1 MQQSIRN
8 NSTSIIAILYL
19 IWLLSGSL
27 YSQEYPAGKYDFPD
41 QPNGSYFKSY
51 WGISKAVVTSPL
63 KWDKKQW
70 VATGGVVTAGVVLY
84 IYDDEIRDFFQRN
97 QSNGLSN
104 ISKFGLEPL
113 GSGVYPAILLGGT
126 YVYGLAAHNST
137 ARQIALGGTQAWMM
151 GAVTAQ
157 VIKLL
162 TQRHRPYQD
171 VPGNPRLW
179 KGPFKSLKYT
189 SFPSGHTITAFSLAA
204 FLSSVYK
211 DRPWVA
217 VVSYGL
223 ATGVGL
229 SRVYDDQ
236 HWASDVFIGAALGF
250 AIGKL
255 VFRTMQPNSKISMA
269 VGPDGG
275 IGLVYKF

>member
-1 MQQSIRN
+1 M
-8 NSTSIIAILYL
+8 
-19 IWLLSGSL
+19 LSGSM
-27 YSQEYPAGKYDFPD
+27 YAQEHQVGKFDFPD

-51 WGISKAVVTSPL
+51 WGLSKAIVTSPL

-84 IYDDEIRDFFQRN
+84 LYDDEIRDFFQRN
-97 QSNGLSN
+97 QSTGLIN
-104 ISKFGLEPL
+104 ISKYGLEPW
-113 GSGVYPAILLGGT
+113 GSGVYPAIMLGST
-126 YVYGLAAHNST
+126 YIYGLAAHNST
-137 ARQIALGGTQAWMM
+137 ARQIALGGTQAWVLS
-151 GAVTAQ
+151 AVTVQ
-157 VIKLL
+157 VIKFL
-162 TQRHRPYQD
+162 THRHRPYQD
-171 VPGNPRLW
+171 IPENPRLW
-179 KGPFKSLKYT
+179 EGPFRGFTYT
-189 SFPSGHTITAFSLAA
+189 SFSSGHTITAFSLAV
-204 FLSSVYK
+204 FVSSVYK

-229 SRVYDDQ
+229 SRVYDNK